1 MVVLVK
7 PILRVKKEAGAGD
20 IILIL
25 NPRIGGPTLLPSH
38 LIHLHNSTFF
48 KSLILLPRPRPRHKK
63 HC

>member
-38 LIHLHNSTFF
+38 LIHNSTFF
-48 KSLILLPRPRPRHKK
+48 KSLILRTRLRPRHKK
-63 HC
+63 QC